1 MKIINKKECYHL
13 NDILDDDFFDNRK
26 NGIGRFVSL
35 FAEGGFGEKLDRVE
49 LAELMIEL
57 ANTALRNFTYNAYK
71 KGVRL
76 PIPILSLDIK
86 PDELSDQ
93 EGQWTFYKL
102 KVKVDYIS
110 DHWDSFDEGIVSED
124 D

>member
-1 MKIINKKECYHL
+1 MKIINKKEFYHL
-13 NDILDDDFFDNRK
+13 NDILDDDFFNMRENRL
-26 NGIGRFVSL
+26 IPLSQR
-35 FAEGGFGEKLDRVE
+35 GGFGEKIDRVE
-49 LAELMIEL
+49 LAEYMIEL
-57 ANTALRNFTYNAYK
+57 TNSALVNLAYNAQE

-93 EGQWTFYKL
+93 EGQWTYYEL
-102 KVKVDYIS
+102 KVKVGNIS
-110 DHWDSFDEGIVSED
+110 DHWDSFDKGIVSED